1 MPDRSS
7 TVRSYYL
14 QHPEWFTAERHDENR
29 RRSLPHLI
37 ETLHTVHPEDADQW
51 GVLVKTDRNNKIPC
65 DVLVWLGDQ
74 NHVDVCDSQGGIWI
88 PHGNIAINGG
98 GRWTWAPPSVVDPTG
113 EERAL
118 FTPPYNVPTIPAPVP
133 VPEPGTPVPIPGTS
147 PSVDLGPVLA
157 ELAALQ
163 QQVSGLAAVIS
174 SLVRQ
179 PVSTFPAYRG
189 AIELPGWMGG
199 NRPIALKPEAQ

>member
-1 MPDRSS
+1 MNPMPDRSS

-98 GRWTWAPPSVVDPTG
+98 RGGPERGGTRAIRPAVCPARCAGASTQSGHAVTRFGWA
-113 EERAL
+113 
-118 FTPPYNVPTIPAPVP
+118 
-133 VPEPGTPVPIPGTS
+133 
-147 PSVDLGPVLA
+147 
-157 ELAALQ
+157 
-163 QQVSGLAAVIS
+163 
-174 SLVRQ
+174 
-179 PVSTFPAYRG
+179 
-189 AIELPGWMGG
+189 
-199 NRPIALKPEAQ
+199 